1 MYGMYFCLLFFVLQF
16 IATYKGGGIIITIS
30 LHTYITCVIFKKC
43 IQTLKLF
50 CLPPTSVMNERSFS
64 HMKLVKSK
72 RCGKLSEKALND
84 LMMVRLETP
93 GVPKFDSLPSI
104 KTRQMTSS
112 NQRRHVNFMEKGV
125 RKPVC
130 DSDSSDDLPLSSS
143 NASDY

>member
-1 MYGMYFCLLFFVLQF
+1 MVCIFVCCFLYCNLLQLTKVEGLLLPFL
-16 IATYKGGGIIITIS
+16 
-30 LHTYITCVIFKKC
+30 YIHTCVIFNQC

-93 GVPKFDSLPSI
+93 EVPKFDPLPSI
-104 KTRQMTSS
+104 KTWQMTSS
-112 NQRRHVNFMEKGV
+112 NQPRRVNFMEKSV
-125 RKPVC
+125 RKSVC

-143 NASDY
+143 NASDYK

>member
-1 MYGMYFCLLFFVLQF
+1 M
-16 IATYKGGGIIITIS
+16 
-30 LHTYITCVIFKKC
+30 
-43 IQTLKLF
+43 LKLF

-93 GVPKFDSLPSI
+93 EVPKFDPLPSI
-104 KTRQMTSS
+104 KTWQMTSS
-112 NQRRHVNFMEKGV
+112 NQPRHVNFMEKGV